1 MCEIV
6 GYAGLASAL
15 KLDLLSSVRDT
26 IAHPGPDASGLWSTS
41 DGSVLLGRRRLAILD
56 LFAAGP
62 QPMENFSRTSAVVFT
77 ARFTTTSARGG
88 VTVRPPIISCTLSS
102 CSPHGCVD
110 IVSRRYSPS
119 PCTVRPAR
127 ESIDRLAAAGS
138 ACARRW
144 VR

>member
-15 KLDLLSSVRDT
+15 KLNLLSSVRDT
-26 IAHPGPDASGLWSTS
+26 IAHRGPDAPGLWSTS
-41 DGSVLLGRRRLAILD
+41 DGSALLGRRRLAILD

-62 QPMENFSRTSAVVFT
+62 QPMENSRGPAPWCST
-77 ARFTTTSARGG
+77 AGFTTTNSCGG

-102 CSPHGCVD
+102 CSPHGCVN

-127 ESIDRLAAAGS
+127 KSIDRLAAAAVPVVEDGFD
-138 ACARRW
+138 
-144 VR
+144 